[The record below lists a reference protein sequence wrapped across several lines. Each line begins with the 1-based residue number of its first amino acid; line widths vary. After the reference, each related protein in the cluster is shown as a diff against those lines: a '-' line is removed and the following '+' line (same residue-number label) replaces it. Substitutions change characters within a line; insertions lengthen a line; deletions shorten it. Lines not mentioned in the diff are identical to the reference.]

1 VEEELPD
8 VGVEEDR
15 DALKFMMAQ
24 WGAPA
29 FVVREANVRLAWE
42 KIANLCQK
50 QRDEWLSVVRVRLGR
65 LRALAG
71 DWCTMVPLLGA
82 EQVQGLE
89 HLHAELR
96 PQLRLPVA
104 AASSEREL
112 RRAVVEFADA
122 ATRFNARWA
131 RFLPTIDLS
140 TANDLRDKYNRYYLV
155 EKECVVRSP
164 QVARRGFTSLQPLT
178 VDDLYRAFPLLLVP
192 ELLPT

>member
-1 VEEELPD
+1 
-8 VGVEEDR
+8 
-15 DALKFMMAQ
+15 
-24 WGAPA
+24 
-29 FVVREANVRLAWE
+29 
-42 KIANLCQK
+42 
-50 QRDEWLSVVRVRLGR
+50 
-65 LRALAG
+65 
-71 DWCTMVPLLGA
+71 MVPLLGA

-104 AASSEREL
+104 PASSEREL